1 VIKTVRWHPKKAD
14 ENWQK
19 HGIRFEEAK
28 SVFYDPLL
36 ASIDD
41 EEHSEE
47 EYRFFLIGESTS
59 SQVLSISYTIRDDDA
74 WLISAR
80 RSTPAERRRYMR
92 GDRIRDRG
100 RDEEEPINLE
110 DFPEVDFTNAVRGRH
125 YIPKWGVA
133 VVQIAPD
140 VAEYF
145 DDDESVNA
153 ALRTLIAEGRAP
165 KRAEGIMRH

>member
-1 VIKTVRWHPKKAD
+1 
-14 ENWQK
+14 
-19 HGIRFEEAK
+19 
-28 SVFYDPLL
+28 
-36 ASIDD
+36 
-41 EEHSEE
+41 
-47 EYRFFLIGESTS
+47 
-59 SQVLSISYTIRDDDA
+59 
-74 WLISAR
+74 
-80 RSTPAERRRYMR
+80 MR